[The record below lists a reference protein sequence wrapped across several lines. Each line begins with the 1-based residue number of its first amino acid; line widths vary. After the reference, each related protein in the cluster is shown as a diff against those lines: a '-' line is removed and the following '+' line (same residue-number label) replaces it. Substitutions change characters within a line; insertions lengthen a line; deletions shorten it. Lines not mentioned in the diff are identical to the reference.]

1 MKSVPQQG
9 PIGGLR
15 AQSAPD
21 HWPRRIESV
30 SRKSSQH
37 AVRWPSPAAIDEDVE
52 HAKVRYGKVAKYH
65 ALQARWGTGDP
76 GAAGGEMCW

>member
-1 MKSVPQQG
+1 MKSVPHQV

-37 AVRWPSPAAIDEDVE
+37 AVRWPSPAAIDEGVE
-52 HAKVRYGKVAKYH
+52 NTKVKCGKVAQYYE
-65 ALQARWGTGDP
+65 LSTARGTVDQQ
-76 GAAGGEMCW
+76 AAGGEMCW